1 MGSVLDNPIQTE
13 LQPTDEA
20 LANEIFKGP
29 APWVKFLSEHQLGVL
44 AGTVKQLNHI
54 TLDDKSHVGQLANA
68 ILKDPNLTS
77 RILRISNSA
86 MYKGQGSQI
95 TTISR
100 AIVVLGFQTI
110 RDMAL
115 SLKLMDNLLGR
126 NPDQQIMEAVALSYH
141 SAMQAKNLVFN
152 CKPVEQEEV
161 FVASL
166 LSHVGETAFLS
177 SGHCQVSD
185 YMERIDAGMAK
196 EKAADIVLGCTFD
209 RLTMALS
216 RAWSLGD
223 MVSEAI
229 EKGIRSGNP
238 LVQAVRLGDM
248 ISRASLI
255 GWESEEFD
263 LVLRNVAKYTGKS
276 TKECMGEISRCC
288 EMTRKQATTFGVEQ
302 VQHLIPTPV
311 SQTIISQTADEKISA
326 VKKAKKPTKQ
336 MVRGNAELQ
345 QQILTEIHHM
355 MEDKID
361 ISLVFQMVLE
371 GMHRGIGLD
380 RVALALL
387 NGKKE
392 KLVVKAALCKT
403 EDRSWLQGVATNVTQ
418 DNVFAYALKYG
429 DPLWMGCRET
439 ASLQYLVHKSIEKII
454 KPGPF
459 FVAPILS
466 NKRRIGIL
474 YGDNHISN
482 AELTKEDFQSFGVF
496 VRQANAC
503 LEKLTTPAK

>member
-1 MGSVLDNPIQTE
+1 MGSILDNQTQTE
-13 LQPTDEA
+13 LKDTDIA
-20 LANEIFKGP
+20 LANEIIKGP
-29 APWVKFLSEHQLGVL
+29 ATWVKFLSDHQMGVL
-44 AGTVKQLNHI
+44 AGTVKQLNQI
-54 TLDDKSHVGQLANA
+54 TQDDKSHLGQLANA

-86 MYKGQGSQI
+86 LYKGQGSQI

-100 AIVVLGFQTI
+100 AIVILGFQTI

-141 SAMQAKNLVFN
+141 SAMQAKNLVFDL
-152 CKPVEQEEV
+152 KPVHQEEV

-177 SGHCQVSD
+177 SRHPQIAE
-185 YMERIDAGMAK
+185 YMERIDAGMQK
-196 EKAADIVLGCTFD
+196 DKAADIVLGCTFD

-216 RAWSLGD
+216 RAWSLSD
-223 MVSEAI
+223 MVAESI
-229 EKGIRSGNP
+229 EKGIRSSDP
-238 LVQAVRLGDM
+238 LVQAVRLGGM
-248 ISRASLI
+248 IGRATLA
-255 GWESEEFD
+255 GWESEEFG
-263 LVLRNVAKYTGKS
+263 LVVRNVAKYTGKS
-276 TKECMGEISRCC
+276 VKECMGEIMHCC
-288 EMTRKQATTFGVEQ
+288 ELTRKQATTFGVEQ
-302 VQHLIPTPV
+302 VQHLIPEPAKTRV
-311 SQTIISQTADEKISA
+311 SEAENGKSSLTDKKG
-326 VKKAKKPTKQ
+326 KKAEKAV
-336 MVRGNAELQ
+336 VRGDSEVQRGILSELNQ
-345 QQILTEIHHM
+345 M
-355 MEDKID
+355 MADNID
-361 ISLVFQMVLE
+361 INLVFQMVLE

-392 KLVVKAALCKT
+392 KLVVKAGLCAT
-403 EDRSWLQGVATNVTQ
+403 EDRSWMQGVAANVTQ

-439 ASLQYLVHKSIEKII
+439 ASLQYLVSKPIEKII

-459 FVAPILS
+459 FVAPVLS
-466 NKRRIGIL
+466 SNRRIGIL

-482 AELTKEDFQSFGVF
+482 AELTKEDFQAFALF

-503 LEKLTTPAK
+503 LTKLTSPKT